1 MVTIEI
7 EVVLGA
13 VALLAGSFLWQLWKR
28 NQFLQRA
35 IHDTDFLARLISP
48 KTLDNPPSRSSPYLQ
63 ELPQGY
69 PLNLQLVIRADR
81 KSTRFSKLI
90 FGTLA
95 IAALI
100 GSYFLGFTYLVINV
114 AIFLLA
120 GLARVSEQA
129 RANAAQH
136 ILAIA
141 VILDRWRTQNF
152 ADCETW
158 IKQAWSL
165 RPLYDA
171 VIAARTSARTGA

>member
-1 MVTIEI
+1 MFTIAI
-7 EVVLGA
+7 EVVLGI

-28 NQFLQRA
+28 DRFLQRA
-35 IHDTDFLARLISP
+35 IHDSDFLTRLISP
-48 KTLDNPPSRSSPYLQ
+48 KALDNPPSSSSPYLQ
-63 ELPQGY
+63 ELPHGY
-69 PLNLQLVIRADR
+69 PLNIQLVILADQ
-81 KSTRFSKLI
+81 KATRSSKLI

-95 IAALI
+95 IAILT
-100 GSYFLGFTYLVINV
+100 GSYFLCFTCLVINV
-114 AIFLLA
+114 VILLLA

-136 ILAIA
+136 ILEIA

-171 VIAARTSARTGA
+171 VIAARTGARNGN